1 MKIYTKR
8 GDKGST
14 QLASG
19 ENVEKSDERI
29 EAYGT
34 IDELNAVIGL
44 LKERILAAPRGVSPK
59 FDQENFKALLENIQS
74 NLFTL
79 GSVVAGYE
87 PLRASLGDLEGQ
99 TQALEQKID
108 QWEKE
113 LPRLVNFVLPGGSEL
128 GATAHLVRTVCRR
141 AERRIVSLQETQETG
156 AEILRYVN
164 RLSDF
169 FFVLGRYL
177 VVSFNGEEVKWKAPK

>member
-1 MKIYTKR
+1 MKVYTKR
-8 GDKGST
+8 GDKGAT

-19 ENVEKSDERI
+19 KDVEKSDPRI

-34 IDELNAVIGL
+34 VDELNATIGL
-44 LKERILAAPRGVSPK
+44 LKERILTAPRATSPTW
-59 FDQENFKALLENIQS
+59 DQGKLKASLETIQS

-87 PLRASLGDLEGQ
+87 ALRAQLSHLDEHTLGLENQ
-99 TQALEQKID
+99 ID

-113 LPRLVNFVLPGGSEL
+113 LPRLTNFVLPGGNEL
-128 GATAHLVRTVCRR
+128 GALAHLARTVCRR
-141 AERRIVSLQETQETG
+141 AERRIVALGDAQTG
-156 AEILRYVN
+156 SEILRYIN

-177 VVSFNGEEVKWKAPK
+177 VTSFNGEEIKWKAPR